1 MKKMLLF
8 LFVVSSAVVQARDV
22 VSIDTN
28 LILMNSKAGKKF
40 EAQKEKARIDFQK
53 TLSFKQ
59 EEVAKS
65 KQELAEKV
73 QKGLI
78 SESKFRMQL
87 ANVELKER
95 RAQFDVEEASATI
108 QNDLK
113 NKETELR
120 QDIAATAQEL
130 LKTENW
136 GVVVTKDAPF
146 LVAANQDADVTPQV
160 LKAFD
165 KKYEAN
171 LAKSALS
178 TEAKVEKK
186 EVLRS

>member
-1 MKKMLLF
+1 MKKILL
-8 LFVVSSAVVQARDV
+8 LALVLSSAVVQARDV

-28 LILMNSKAGKKF
+28 LIMLNSKAGKKF
-40 EAQKEKARIDFQK
+40 EAQKEKARVEFQK
-53 TLSFKQ
+53 TLSSKQ

-78 SESKFRMQL
+78 TEANFRVQL
-87 ANVELKER
+87 ANVEIKER
-95 RAQFDVEEASATI
+95 RAQFDVEEKSATI

-113 NKETELR
+113 NKESELR

-130 LKTENW
+130 VKTEGW

-165 KKYEAN
+165 KKYEAS
-171 LAKSALS
+171 LAKSSLS
-178 TEAKVEKK
+178 TEKK
-186 EVLRS
+186 DVLKS

>member
-1 MKKMLLF
+1 MKKILMSA
-8 LFVVSSAVVQARDV
+8 LFVSSSIVQARDV

-28 LILMNSKAGKKF
+28 LILLNSKAGKKF
-40 EAQKEKARIDFQK
+40 ETQKEKARIEFQK
-53 TLSFKQ
+53 TLSKKQ

-78 SESKFRMQL
+78 TEAKFRAQL
-87 ANVELKER
+87 ANVELQER
-95 RAQFDVEEASATI
+95 RAHFDVEEASATI

-130 LKTENW
+130 VKSENW

-165 KKYEAN
+165 KKYEAS

-178 TEAKVEKK
+178 SDKK
-186 EVLRS
+186 ETLKS